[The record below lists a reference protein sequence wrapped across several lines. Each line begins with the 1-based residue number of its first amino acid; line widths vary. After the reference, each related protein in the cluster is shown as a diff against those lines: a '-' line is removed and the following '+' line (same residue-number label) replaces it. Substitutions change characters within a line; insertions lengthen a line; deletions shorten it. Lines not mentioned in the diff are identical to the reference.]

1 MNIAHWIE
9 RNAGFSPHKVALRFE
24 ERAFTYAELAQ
35 QVETAAK
42 VLKWQLGVGRGD
54 RVAHLGYNS
63 PEMLM
68 LLFACARL
76 GAMLVPLNWRL
87 AVPEHLYILKDA
99 SVRALFL
106 EEPFAGIIEPTRE
119 ALPYCEIV
127 GLEFTPTFGANFDT
141 LRANANGDSHNPHIT
156 LDCPLLIVYTSGT
169 TGHPKGAVLTQEALQ
184 WNAINSTHMHNLTG
198 EDHILTVLPMFH
210 VGGLNIQ
217 TTPALHAGATISLQR
232 RFQPDQTLTAISG
245 DQPSMTVLVPATMH
259 ACLNSP
265 LWAETDFSHLRILTT
280 GSTTVPQHLSDA
292 FRQRGVCV
300 LEVYGATETCPI
312 AIYQRPDSDFGKV
325 GSTGL
330 PALHCQVRVVDDSG
344 QELPAGEAGEILV
357 KGPNVMFEYWGNEAA
372 TAEALRNGWYH
383 TSDIGYR
390 DEDGY
395 YFIQDRKKNLIKSGG
410 ENIYPAEVERV
421 LHQHPAIVEVAV
433 IGIPDEKWQEIPVA
447 VVVPA
452 KEVNLTEE
460 ALRAFMAGRLARFKI
475 PHRFIFMAELPK
487 NAMGKVQ
494 HFRLREALA
503 HLA

>member
-1 MNIAHWIE
+1 MNIASWIE
-9 RNAGFSPHKVALRFE
+9 RNADFSPNRVALRFE
-24 ERAFTYAELAQ
+24 GRTTTYAELAQ

-63 PEMLM
+63 PELLL

-99 SVRALFL
+99 SVKALFL
-106 EEPFAGIIEPTRE
+106 EEAFVNVIEPTRE
-119 ALPYCEIV
+119 ALPYCEVV
-127 GLEFTPTFGANFDT
+127 GLEFAPESGANFDT
-141 LRANANGDSHNPHIT
+141 LLVDANGDSHNPHIT

-184 WNAINSTHMHNLTG
+184 WNAINSIHMHNLTSA
-198 EDHILTVLPMFH
+198 DHILTVLPMFH

-217 TTPALHAGATISLQR
+217 TTPAWHAGAMVTLQR
-232 RFQPDQTLTAISG
+232 RFQPDQTLTAISA
-245 DQPSMTVLVPATMH
+245 DKPTMTVLVPATMQ
-259 ACLNSP
+259 ACINSP
-265 LWAETDFSHLRILTT
+265 LWTETDFTNLRILTT

-292 FRQRGVCV
+292 FRERGVCV

-312 AIYQRPDSDFGKV
+312 AIYQRPDSDFSKL

-330 PALHCQVRVVDDSG
+330 PALHCQVRVVDSDG
-344 QELPAGEAGEILV
+344 RELPAGEAGEILV

-383 TSDIGYR
+383 SGDIGYR
-390 DEDGY
+390 DENGY

-421 LHQHPAIVEVAV
+421 LHNHPDIMEVAV
-433 IGIPDEKWQEIPVA
+433 IGVPDEKWQEMPVA
-447 VVVPA
+447 VVVPV
-452 KEVNLTEE
+452 KEANLTEE
-460 ALRAFMAGRLARFKI
+460 VLRAFMEGQLAHFKI
-475 PHRFIFMAELPK
+475 PHRFIFTNELPK
-487 NAMGKVQ
+487 NAMGKIQ
-494 HFRLREALA
+494 HFRLREQFK
-503 HLA
+503 